1 LSERSPAWL
10 VAAAFYAS
18 PHDIQMHARGE
29 GSAASG
35 TDRFIFRLLGMQSE
49 SKKRVEWERLL
60 MDNRTPLFGDLP
72 EELRELLEQLDER
85 LGVKKAKAPRG

>member
-1 LSERSPAWL
+1 
-10 VAAAFYAS
+10 
-18 PHDIQMHARGE
+18 MHVRRE
-29 GSAASG
+29 GNAASG

-85 LGVKKAKAPRG
+85 LGVKKAKAPRD